1 MNAGQERGM
10 GGMGMGTGRARQV
23 PPLKRYLCPACTRL
37 FLHRSEVML
46 TCPHC
51 KFRSDQS
58 VFDRP
63 KDSTENG

>member
-1 MNAGQERGM
+1 
-10 GGMGMGTGRARQV
+10 MGTGRARQV